1 MEIKKMRLADI
12 KIAGYNPRKDLEP
25 GDPEYESLKRS
36 IEEFN
41 CVQPLV
47 WNKRTKRLV
56 GGHQTLKILKEMG
69 VQEFEV
75 SIVDLSV
82 KKEKALNLALNKIKG
97 DWDKFKLADVLWE
110 LDGEGIDLEMTGFSQ
125 EEIEE
130 VLDSMSQEAEEK
142 EIKYIKR
149 IHVLISTPVDS
160 FIEIKELLEEIRRCP
175 GVEYEQGY
183 N

>member
-1 MEIKKMRLADI
+1 MEIKKMKLADI
-12 KIAGYNPRKDLEP
+12 KPSSYNPRKDLEP

-36 IEEFN
+36 IEEFD
-41 CVQPLV
+41 CVQLLV
-47 WNKRTKRLV
+47 WNKRTENLV
-56 GGHQTLKILKEMG
+56 SGHQTLKILKGMG
-69 VQEFEV
+69 VREFEV

-97 DWDKFKLADVLWE
+97 DWDKFKLADVLSE
-110 LDGEGIDLEMTGFSQ
+110 LDSEGLEVTGFS
-125 EEIEE
+125 EDEIEE
-130 VLDSMSQEAEEK
+130 ILDSICQEPEEK
-142 EIKYIKR
+142 ELKYIKR
-149 IHVLISTPVDS
+149 IHILISTPVDS

>member
-1 MEIKKMRLADI
+1 MKLADI

-36 IEEFN
+36 FEEFN

-47 WNKRTKRLV
+47 WNKRTNRLV
-56 GGHQTLKILKEMG
+56 GGHQTLKVLKEIG
-69 VQEFEV
+69 IQEFEV

-97 DWDKFKLADVLWE
+97 DWDKFKLADVLAE
-110 LDGEGIDLEMTGFSQ
+110 VDAEGIDLEMTGFSQ
-125 EEIEE
+125 DEIQEI
-130 VLDSMSQEAEEK
+130 LDSISMEPEEK
-142 EIKYIKR
+142 EIKCIKKVH
-149 IHVLISTPVDS
+149 ILISTPVDS
-160 FIEIKELLEEIRRCP
+160 FIEIKELLEEIKRCP